1 MNIDITAATI
11 SSMRALSSIAPLL
24 PEQSIS
30 TVVVIIEPPKESE
43 TASFLFEVPLG
54 IHNPVV
60 SNFVV
65 AEMVPT
71 VPAPLI
77 IYVQQV

>member
-60 SNFVV
+60 SHFVV

-77 IYVQQV
+77 ICVQQV